1 MQQTHEGSIQDWYW
15 MEPDERTIERYIIHA
30 LSEGKPH
37 TATVDHYSRGDALHC
52 FYTSTPFKDAV
63 IQSVEELGPIS

>member
-1 MQQTHEGSIQDWYW
+1 MQDWYW
-15 MEPDERTIERYIIHA
+15 LEQDDRIIKRYIIHA

-37 TATVDHYSRGDALHC
+37 TATVDHYNRGDALYC

>member
-1 MQQTHEGSIQDWYW
+1 MTGYW
-15 MEPDERTIERYIIHA
+15 LDQDERTIERYIIHA

-37 TATVDHYSRGDALHC
+37 TSTVDHYSRGEALYC

-63 IQSVEELGPIS
+63 IQSVEELGPLVNN